1 MVPGL
6 KLFIAAVFALWYLFL
21 QSAVCFSQSPDAS
34 ALAAASG
41 SAGYPDPALD
51 DQARDLLASGKTGFL
66 IESARSEILSLLSES
81 NSCTDW
87 FLSAE
92 PAARQKFRSL
102 RFVLDRAGEA
112 EIVKL
117 DGDSGLSSYF
127 HPYVAATRQ
136 NVGPG
141 SAITVNVNGAF
152 FRASALVRD
161 TAHPAERISASAHR
175 ALTVGIYTGGS
186 PEAQLLTML
195 HEFGHI
201 VDLLPVDAEVP
212 SAPFISIKNTETVL
226 HHCRSQ
232 IQLHARHLR
241 RLQTSSQAFPI
252 TLIYASNAPSQKL
265 QAIAQKRGFLGEP
278 SYRND
283 GW

>member
-1 MVPGL
+1 MVPAL
-6 KLFIAAVFALWYLFL
+6 KSFTTTVFVLLFFASQLSFGFA
-21 QSAVCFSQSPDAS
+21 QSSSRSRLTVVSDT
-34 ALAAASG
+34 
-41 SAGYPDPALD
+41 AGYSDPALD
-51 DQARDLLASGKTGFL
+51 DEARELLAEGKPGVL
-66 IESARSEILSLLSES
+66 IESVRSEVLVLLSES
-81 NSCTDW
+81 GSCTDW

-92 PAARQKFRSL
+92 PSSLQKFRSL

-117 DGDSGLSSYF
+117 DGAGAVSGYF

-141 SAITVNVNGAF
+141 STVTVNANGAF

-161 TAHPAERISASAHR
+161 TAHPAERISASAYR
-175 ALTVGIYTGGS
+175 ALNVGNYAGGS
-186 PEAQLLTML
+186 PEAQLLTVL

-212 SAPFISIKNTETVL
+212 SAPFISIRNTETVL

-232 IQLHARHLR
+232 IQLHAKHLHK
-241 RLQTSSQAFPI
+241 LQTFPHAPPI
-252 TLIYASNAPSQKL
+252 TAVYASNASFQKP
-265 QAIAQKRGFLGEP
+265 QPFAQKRAFHGEP
-278 SYRND
+278 SYRYD